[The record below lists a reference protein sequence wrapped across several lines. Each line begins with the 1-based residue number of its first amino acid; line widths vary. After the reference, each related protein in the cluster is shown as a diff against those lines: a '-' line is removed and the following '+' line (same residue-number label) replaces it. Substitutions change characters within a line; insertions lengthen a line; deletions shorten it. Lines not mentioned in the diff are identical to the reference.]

1 MTTFRELLGG
11 AVAVGANCANSIR
24 VKLRPLTLKRALEW
38 FLYFRVS
45 ITKTFSRFHYSEY
58 YDGFCPSSNNIAL
71 FASKESRNTLII
83 TVLMQYISYDEKE
96 PQFYQ
101 KHY

>member
-1 MTTFRELLGG
+1 MTTFRQLG

-45 ITKTFSRFHYSEY
+45 ITKTFSRYSEY
-58 YDGFCPSSNNIAL
+58 YDGFCPSSNIAL